1 MPAAAGRL
9 QQSCERF
16 STALRRPFLPR
27 PHPGRPLLWV
37 QGRSALLHRQR
48 AMPHAGGIRRQTHI
62 ASNTVLQLL
71 PGRHKK
77 TSYFQVQNVEY
88 VTIEGDLAALAPVL
102 VSKSMA
108 GPGGLLVTASPSET
122 SNVEITGVA
131 LENLR
136 VMMRRTSN
144 VAIILC
150 GEIIFFPLAS
160 GSRD

>member
-27 PHPGRPLLWV
+27 PLPGRPLLWV
-37 QGRSALLHRQR
+37 QGRAALLHRQR
-48 AMPHAGGIRRQTHI
+48 VMHHAGGIRRQTPRTYI

-136 VMMRRTSN
+136 VTMTSN
-144 VAIILC
+144 VTLSPYYV
-150 GEIIFFPLAS
+150 GK
-160 GSRD
+160 